1 MTYNMGFP
9 IKLSEIIGVI
19 EIQPEDS
26 AAYVNKKTRE
36 IVAPTEES
44 FTAAENEAPLEEY
57 TEWQQEDIKAAR
69 EILDHEEDYLEL
81 PTRFDINEYR
91 IMEKFCLSVED
102 REASEVLYGAIKGR
116 GAFRRFK
123 DTVSRLN
130 LADEWYQYRD
140 QAIRQIAIDW
150 CELHKI
156 KFTEE

>member
-1 MTYNMGFP
+1 M
-9 IKLSEIIGVI
+9 SEIIGVI
-19 EIQPEDS
+19 DTQPEGS
-26 AAYVNKKTRE
+26 AAYVNKKTGE
-36 IVAPTEES
+36 IVAPNEES
-44 FTAAENEAPLEEY
+44 FTAAENEEPLEEY
-57 TEWQQEDIKAAR
+57 PEWQQEDIKAAR

-81 PTRFDINEYR
+81 PTRFDVNEYR

-102 REASEVLYGAIKGR
+102 REASEALYEAIKGR

-150 CELHKI
+150 CEFHKI
-156 KFTEE
+156 RFIEK

>member
-1 MTYNMGFP
+1 MGFP

-19 EIQPEDS
+19 EIQSEDS
-26 AAYVNKKTRE
+26 AAYVNKKTGE

-44 FTAAENEAPLEEY
+44 FTAAENEDPLEEY
-57 TEWQQEDIKAAR
+57 PEWQQENIKAAR

-102 REASEVLYGAIKGR
+102 REASVVLYGAIKGR

-123 DTVSRLN
+123 DAIHRLD

-140 QAIRQIAIDW
+140 HAIRQIAIDW
-150 CELHKI
+150 CEIHKI
-156 KFTEE
+156 TFTEA